1 MGERQVRRREFIG
14 GLAGT
19 AAWPLAVRAQQRVMP
34 VIGFLSSRSPG
45 ESAIELAAFQR
56 GLSEAG
62 YAEGR
67 NVTTEYRWAEGQYNR
82 LPAMAADLIGRQVAV
97 IVGAGGSAPAQAS
110 KAATAKIPIVFVSG
124 SDNPVKDGLVASLN
138 RPGGNVTGISVITSA
153 LGPKRF
159 ELLHELIPTASVVG
173 ILLNPNYGDA
183 DLQMRELQEAAGAIK
198 LTIHR
203 VNASTESDIDSAFAS
218 LSQLKVGALFIA
230 NDPFFTDR
238 RHQIVALAAHNA
250 MPVIYNNRLF
260 VEASGLISYGANFV
274 DGYRQ
279 AGNYVGRIL
288 KGESPADLPVLQPTK
303 FELVINL
310 KTAKTL
316 GLTVP
321 LIMQMTA
328 DEVIE

>member
-1 MGERQVRRREFIG
+1 MGESQVRRREFIG

-19 AAWPLAVRAQQRVMP
+19 AAWPLAVWAQQRVMP
-34 VIGFLSSRSPG
+34 VIGFLSSRSAG

-260 VEASGLISYGANFV
+260 VEDSGLISYGANFV

>member
-1 MGERQVRRREFIG
+1 MRRRKFIKLLG
-14 GLAGT
+14 GGAV
-19 AAWPLAVRAQQRVMP
+19 AWPLAARAQQPTLP
-34 VIGFLSSRSPG
+34 VIGFLSSRSPS
-45 ESAIELAAFQR
+45 ESASEVAAFRQ
-56 GLSEAG
+56 GLREAG
-62 YAEGR
+62 FVERQNLAI
-67 NVTTEYRWAEGQYNR
+67 EYRWAEGQYNR

-97 IVGAGGSAPAQAS
+97 IVGAGGSAPAQAA
-110 KAATAKIPIVFVSG
+110 KAATAKIPIVFISG

-159 ELLHELIPTASVVG
+159 ELLHELVPKASVVG
-173 ILLNPNYGDA
+173 ILVNPNYGDA
-183 DLQMRELQEAAGAIK
+183 DLQMRELQEAAGEIK
-198 LTIHR
+198 LTIHG
-203 VNASTESDIDSAFAS
+203 VSASTERDIDSAFAS
-218 LSQLKVGALFIA
+218 LIQQKIGALFVA

-238 RHQIVALAAHNA
+238 RLQIVALAARNA
-250 MPVIYNNRLF
+250 LPVIYNNRLF
-260 VEASGLISYGANFV
+260 VEAGGLISYGANFA

-288 KGESPADLPVLQPTK
+288 KGDSPADLPVLRPTK

-310 KTAKTL
+310 MTAKAL

>member
-1 MGERQVRRREFIG
+1 MRRREFIAAAG
-14 GLAGT
+14 GA
-19 AAWPLAVRAQQRVMP
+19 AAWPLLARAQQPAKP
-34 VIGFLSSRSPG
+34 VIGFLSSRSSG

-62 YAEGR
+62 YLEGR
-67 NVTTEYRWAEGQYNR
+67 NVTIEYRWAEGQYNR
-82 LPAMAADLIGRQVAV
+82 LPTMAADLIGRQVAV
-97 IVGAGGSAPAQAS
+97 IVGAGGSAPAQAA
-110 KAATAKIPIVFVSG
+110 KAATAQIPIVFISG

-138 RPGGNVTGISVITSA
+138 RPGGNVTGLSVITSA
-153 LGPKRF
+153 LGPKRL
-159 ELLHELIPTASVVG
+159 ELLHDLSPKASVVG
-173 ILLNPNYGDA
+173 VLVNPDYGDA
-183 DLQMRELQEAAGAIK
+183 GLQVRELQEAAGAIK

-203 VNASTESDIDSAFAS
+203 VSASTESGIDSAFAS
-218 LSQLKVGALFIA
+218 LVERKVDALFIA

-260 VEASGLISYGANFV
+260 VEAGGLVSYGADFT
-274 DGYRQ
+274 DAYRQ

-303 FELVINL
+303 FELIINL
-310 KTAKTL
+310 KTAKAL

-321 LIMQMTA
+321 SIMQMTA

>member
-1 MGERQVRRREFIG
+1 MRRREFITLLG
-14 GLAGT
+14 GA
-19 AAWPLAVRAQQRVMP
+19 AVAWPLAARAQQAMP
-34 VIGFLSSRSPG
+34 VVGFLSSRSAN
-45 ESAIELAAFQR
+45 ESATEVAAFRQ
-56 GLSEAG
+56 GLREAG
-62 YAEGR
+62 FVEQQNLAI
-67 NVTTEYRWAEGQYNR
+67 EYRWAEGQYNR
-82 LPAMAADLIGRQVAV
+82 LPAMAADLVGRQVAV
-97 IVGAGGSAPAQAS
+97 IVGAGGSAPAQAA
-110 KAATAKIPIVFVSG
+110 KATTAKIPIVFISG

-159 ELLHELIPTASVVG
+159 ELLHELVPKASVVG
-173 ILLNPNYGDA
+173 VLLNPKYVDA
-183 DLQMRELQEAAGAIK
+183 DLQMRELQDAAEAFK
-198 LTIHR
+198 LTIHG
-203 VNASTESDIDSAFAS
+203 VSASTERDIDTAFAS
-218 LSQLKVGALFIA
+218 LVQKKIGALFVA
-230 NDPFFTDR
+230 NDPFLTDR

-260 VEASGLISYGANFV
+260 AEAGGLISYGANFT

-310 KTAKTL
+310 KTAKVL
-316 GLTVP
+316 GLMVP
-321 LIMQMTA
+321 PALLTTA

>member
-1 MGERQVRRREFIG
+1 MRRRDFITFVG
-14 GLAGT
+14 GASVG
-19 AAWPLAVRAQQRVMP
+19 WPLAARAQQAMP
-34 VIGFLSSRSPG
+34 VVGFLSSRSPS
-45 ESAIELAAFQR
+45 ESASEVAAFHQ
-56 GLSEAG
+56 GLREAG
-62 YAEGR
+62 FVERQNLAL
-67 NVTTEYRWAEGQYNR
+67 EYRWAEGQYNR

-97 IVGAGGSAPAQAS
+97 IVGAGGSAPAQAT

-124 SDNPVKDGLVASLN
+124 SDSPVKDGLVASLN

-159 ELLHELIPTASVVG
+159 ELLHELVPKASVVG
-173 ILLNPNYGDA
+173 VLLNPNYGDA
-183 DLQMRELQEAAGAIK
+183 NLQMRELQEAAGAIK
-198 LTIHR
+198 LTIHG
-203 VNASTESDIDSAFAS
+203 VNASTEREIDSAFAS
-218 LSQLKVGALFIA
+218 LTQQKVGALFVA
-230 NDPFFTDR
+230 NDPFLTDR

-260 VEASGLISYGANFV
+260 VEAGGLISYGANFT

-310 KTAKTL
+310 KTARAL

-321 LIMQMTA
+321 LIMRMTA

>member
-1 MGERQVRRREFIG
+1 MKRREFITLFG
-14 GLAGT
+14 G
-19 AAWPLAVRAQQRVMP
+19 AAATWPLVARAQQPAMP
-34 VIGFLSSRSPG
+34 VIGFLSSRSPS
-45 ESAIELAAFQR
+45 ESASEVAAFRQ
-56 GLSEAG
+56 GLREAG
-62 YAEGR
+62 FVERQNLAI
-67 NVTTEYRWAEGQYNR
+67 EYRWAEGQYNR

-97 IVGAGGSAPAQAS
+97 IVGAGGSAPAQAT
-110 KAATAKIPIVFVSG
+110 KAATAKIPIVFISG
-124 SDNPVKDGLVASLN
+124 SDNPVKEGLVASLN

-159 ELLHELIPTASVVG
+159 ELLHELVPEASVIGV
-173 ILLNPNYGDA
+173 LLNPNYGDA

-203 VNASTESDIDSAFAS
+203 VNASTEREIDTAFAS
-218 LSQLKVGALFIA
+218 LIQQKIGALFVA
-230 NDPFFTDR
+230 NDPFLTDR
-238 RHQIVALAAHNA
+238 RHQIIALAAHNA
-250 MPVIYNNRLF
+250 IPVIYNNRMF
-260 VEASGLISYGANFV
+260 AEAGGLISYGANFA

-310 KTAKTL
+310 KTAKAL
-316 GLTVP
+316 GLMVP